1 MTLCLVIVA
10 LWQPKGNWFLE
21 TRERGSNCNNQGLS
35 KSCINDSFCLAS
47 PDNLSRYSGQGQPLS
62 NGSNILTLGYD
73 LVIYKSHI
81 PDPFKVTK
89 QRKKKK
95 LLLMNF
101 KGWFLCWTTFF
112 ANLEYTQSLCHRVD
126 HTCESEQ
133 IFTFLSIVPKLNNI
147 VLCLYRT
154 VP

>member
-21 TRERGSNCNNQGLS
+21 TGETGSNCNNQGLS

-95 LLLMNF
+95 TSPDEF
-101 KGWFLCWTTFF
+101 
-112 ANLEYTQSLCHRVD
+112 
-126 HTCESEQ
+126 
-133 IFTFLSIVPKLNNI
+133 
-147 VLCLYRT
+147 
-154 VP
+154 